1 MPPSFPQDSS
11 MKFFT
16 TYLTVVLRAAW
27 RGTSCRPVFSRYTI
41 VTASCMNAGGKPHW
55 DKRVNESTAAL
66 LKSLCDSDLVPEDS
80 LRSAVKANGLV
91 GQQPDQDPRSV
102 IHNFVKLLVPT
113 PTAAE
118 VRVCP
123 RNCNSPSQR
132 PVSHIMV
139 SSFRNWSK
147 LRFMLKCNKL

>member
-1 MPPSFPQDSS
+1 
-11 MKFFT
+11 
-16 TYLTVVLRAAW
+16 
-27 RGTSCRPVFSRYTI
+27 
-41 VTASCMNAGGKPHW
+41 MNAGGKPHW

-118 VRVCP
+118 VRLSTKLQFAFTKTCLTYHGVFIQKLEQASIHAEMQQALAEVCFSGATLGVGVTHP
-123 RNCNSPSQR
+123 YHCVRAGTSCAVRDDDSVNIWTIVR
-132 PVSHIMV
+132 
-139 SSFRNWSK
+139 RT
-147 LRFMLKCNKL
+147 